1 MTRSKLEKYL
11 NILEVLVPKP
21 LEFEAISYEAN
32 LECKMLK
39 RYLGFLTLHKLVEE
53 LILDNSKLAYALT
66 DRGLAV
72 FKTLQAREYFK
83 KLRNTLVIDDI

>member
-11 NILEVLVPKP
+11 NILEVLVHKP
-21 LEFEAISYEAN
+21 LEFEAISYGAN

-39 RYLGFLTLHKLVEE
+39 RYLDFLTLHKLVEE
-53 LILDNSKLAYALT
+53 RLSKNLKFTYALT

-83 KLRNTLVIDDI
+83 KLRNTLVIDEA